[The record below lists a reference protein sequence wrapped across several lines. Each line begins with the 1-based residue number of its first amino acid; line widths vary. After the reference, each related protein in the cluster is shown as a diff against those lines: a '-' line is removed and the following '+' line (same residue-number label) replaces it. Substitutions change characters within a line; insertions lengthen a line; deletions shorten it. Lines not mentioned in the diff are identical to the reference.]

1 MTPSTFAT
9 SGRLGRLASRGA
21 AAAAE
26 ALFPKN
32 NLGAPDWESAEV
44 VPRLEGYLG
53 ELPPRSRR
61 LILLLFTAVELW
73 PLLALRVRRFSRL
86 RPEARLGFV
95 RRWRASRLYPIRLIG
110 ESTKAVL
117 TMMYLSHPEALRYIG
132 AYTVSPRPGD
142 GLEVKK
148 ERLAVLSAERGPA

>member
-73 PLLALRVRRFSRL
+73 PLLALRFRR
-86 RPEARLGFV
+86 
-95 RRWRASRLYPIRLIG
+95 
-110 ESTKAVL
+110 
-117 TMMYLSHPEALRYIG
+117 
-132 AYTVSPRPGD
+132 
-142 GLEVKK
+142 
-148 ERLAVLSAERGPA
+148 